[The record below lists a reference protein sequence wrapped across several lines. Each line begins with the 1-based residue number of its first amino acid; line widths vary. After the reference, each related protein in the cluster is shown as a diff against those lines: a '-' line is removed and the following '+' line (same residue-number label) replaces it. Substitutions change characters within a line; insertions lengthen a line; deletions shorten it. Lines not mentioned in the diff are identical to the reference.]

1 LAAGVLCTY
10 VNQWIVRER
19 VYRASEVA
27 KALRV
32 SSVTVSRAIRCGKL
46 KGFRV
51 GGQWRIV
58 GADLLAFV
66 TEGTNTALQRQK
78 GKTR

>member
-1 LAAGVLCTY
+1 MDQLLS
-10 VNQWIVRER
+10 NER
-19 VYRASEVA
+19 IYRPAEVA

-46 KGFRV
+46 KAFRV

-58 GADLLAFV
+58 GADLLTFV
-66 TEGTNTALQRQK
+66 ATETEAAMQAEHTPPGR
-78 GKTR
+78 

>member
-1 LAAGVLCTY
+1 MDQFIARG
-10 VNQWIVRER
+10 R
-19 VYRASEVA
+19 VYTASEVA

-46 KGFRV
+46 KALRV

-58 GADLLAFV
+58 GADVLDFV
-66 TEGTNTALQRQK
+66 ADGTNSALRQPTGIK
-78 GKTR
+78 RNPDSR